1 MSTNRAAGPARATLA
16 GIRIANGSVALVA
29 PSVLARQ
36 LGVGPR
42 ETQAVQYAF
51 RLFGIRTILIGVEL
65 LLPEGEVRTAAVRAA
80 PVIHASDTLSAA
92 VAGLTRQIPMRSA
105 ATATTISAVN
115 TVLALV
121 AGTGERPAGAPG

>member
-1 MSTNRAAGPARATLA
+1 MSTNRASGLARITLA
-16 GIRIANGSVALVA
+16 GIRIANGSVALIA

-42 ETQAVQYAF
+42 EPQPVQYAF

-65 LLPEGEVRTAAVRAA
+65 LLPEGEVRTAAVRVA
-80 PVIHASDTLSAA
+80 PVIDASDTVSAA
-92 VAGLTRQIPMRSA
+92 AAGLTRQIPGRSA
-105 ATATTISAVN
+105 VTATTISAVN

-121 AGTGERPAGAPG
+121 AWAGERPAGAPG